1 MSWQDYIDT
10 VQKLYI
16 AYYQRPADPSGLRY
30 WAEKLDI
37 AGGNLE
43 GIIDAFATSPEA
55 ISLYDTNGDGEINAS
70 DDLEALIEAIYQ
82 ALFNRIPDEE
92 GKNFYLN
99 ALQIGQFPDGR
110 LATPGRVALDIL
122 NGAQGDDALTIENKL
137 IVANLFTHV
146 IDGRSLRDPNF
157 GTSSFA
163 VTYAGE
169 EDAEAARDL
178 LKEITSDP
186 TTVLDTDQVKEII
199 INQIADPNDL
209 IFLEQDNI
217 IQMAENYSKTFP
229 TFDYSSFLPIDD
241 PYVQALISGYSW
253 DKTTITYGAPTT
265 LPQEYNNI
273 PCENI
278 ITDYLGNGW
287 QPLADVAKSSMQ
299 TIFQTVDSQI
309 ALNLIPASDPNTA
322 DIRISMHDAMVSDE
336 GGFAFYPGS
345 IPICGDIFIN
355 SQYNQPEDWSETG
368 CGAYTLIHELGHAL
382 GLKHPFEAE
391 GNNTAILPSEFDNYA
406 YTVMS
411 YTPFR
416 IYTPVFTVTSTSIE
430 VTFEYVLPTSFMVL
444 DLAALHALYGPN
456 PNTNTGNDIYRPPNT
471 PFYQTIYDAGGVD
484 TIDLSA
490 TFASNQIDLTP
501 GSYSNINYQTI
512 DQLIAEEQDYV
523 CQLTGTTYYN
533 DWVASI
539 YQEYADQIYTGEHAL
554 SIAFGTIIENVIGG
568 PKDDWI
574 IDNQADNHLIGGAGN
589 DYFFLGHGGY
599 DTVDGG
605 EGYDIVWIE
614 DYASSQIQCFE
625 NDEGVIIIGP
635 DFSAHLIDIEK
646 VHFAVDNIDWLLA

>member
-1 MSWQDYIDT
+1 MLIAAEEYLDSEDPEAKAAAEAFVNKVEVATYFAENVSEFNGDFGTYQQIIADVTDDPDT
-10 VQKLYI
+10 V
-16 AYYQRPADPSGLRY
+16 
-30 WAEKLDI
+30 
-37 AGGNLE
+37 
-43 GIIDAFATSPEA
+43 
-55 ISLYDTNGDGEINAS
+55 
-70 DDLEALIEAIYQ
+70 
-82 ALFNRIPDEE
+82 
-92 GKNFYLN
+92 
-99 ALQIGQFPDGR
+99 
-110 LATPGRVALDIL
+110 
-122 NGAQGDDALTIENKL
+122 
-137 IVANLFTHV
+137 
-146 IDGRSLRDPNF
+146 
-157 GTSSFA
+157 
-163 VTYAGE
+163 
-169 EDAEAARDL
+169 EAAMQ
-178 LKEITSDP
+178 E
-186 TTVLDTDQVKEII
+186 VE
-199 INQIADPNDL
+199 L
-209 IFLEQDNI
+209 IK
-217 IQMAENYSKTFP
+217 NYSKTFP

-241 PYVQALISGYSW
+241 PYVQALISEYSW

-265 LPQEYNNI
+265 LPQEYNSI
-273 PCENI
+273 SCDNI
-278 ITDYLGNGW
+278 ITDYLADGW

-322 DIRISMHDAMVSDE
+322 DIRISMHDAMASDE
-336 GGFAFYPGS
+336 GGFAFYPGLTS
-345 IPICGDIFIN
+345 IYGDIFIN

-368 CGAYTLIHELGHAL
+368 RGAHTLIHELGHAL

-430 VTFEYVLPTSFMVL
+430 VTFEYVFPTSFMVL

-456 PNTNTGNDIYRPPNT
+456 PDTNTGDDIYRPPNT
-471 PFYQTIYDAGGVD
+471 PFYQTIYDAGGID

-490 TFASNQIDLTP
+490 TFAPNQIDLTP

-539 YQEYADQIYTGEHAL
+539 YQEYANQIYTGEHAL

-568 PKDDWI
+568 PEDDWI
-574 IDNQADNHLIGGAGN
+574 IDNQADNHLIGGSGD